1 MFSAGQYRSTEKVFS
16 YVSENII
23 FSNSNF
29 IQFKPFPSDKK
40 CGFEP
45 IWCVFHRGVIVYGV
59 FPNAINA
66 ILCVPQFSYKN
77 FSKFSSS
84 IKETYN
90 KQCIFKDGY
99 FQK

>member
-1 MFSAGQYRSTEKVFS
+1 MFSAGQYRSTGKVFS

-45 IWCVFHRGVIVYGV
+45 MVCLPQRSYSLWCV

-66 ILCVPQFSYKN
+66 ILCVPQFSH
-77 FSKFSSS
+77 
-84 IKETYN
+84 
-90 KQCIFKDGY
+90 
-99 FQK
+99 